1 MIIFFCDSI
10 KNNTGWSSYL
20 FNVYKCLPNKND
32 IVIICNKINN
42 SVKVKQYSLLRSP
55 LDYSSNPL
63 LIFFDVF
70 KIFFFIKKINN
81 NSLILHIICE
91 PYILFLPFIYKFFN
105 KIILTAHGSYSLIL
119 NYSLRTNFFFKISL
133 KFINQVI
140 YVSEYTKKKVY
151 QIFNNHNIKNLV
163 IDNAIEPT
171 SRIVLSKKKNNFI
184 SIGSVKPRKGHHHLI
199 ESINHLVKMNCKNF
213 HLTII
218 GAIDDLNYLKQL
230 NKKIYEYNLKNY
242 ITFAGFLNNS
252 KLKRQW
258 KNAKLLILLSDDFG
272 NQFEGFGLVYL
283 EALNNGLN
291 VVISKNS
298 GFSNF
303 KIPQNSGIVLKPDDY
318 LGISN
323 YLEKIVNNKIQT
335 NSDHF
340 PLLCK
345 KWNLFKSKILYLYRI
360 F

>member
-1 MIIFFCDSI
+1 
-10 KNNTGWSSYL
+10 
-20 FNVYKCLPNKND
+20 
-32 IVIICNKINN
+32 
-42 SVKVKQYSLLRSP
+42 
-55 LDYSSNPL
+55 
-63 LIFFDVF
+63 
-70 KIFFFIKKINN
+70 
-81 NSLILHIICE
+81 
-91 PYILFLPFIYKFFN
+91 
-105 KIILTAHGSYSLIL
+105 
-119 NYSLRTNFFFKISL
+119 
-133 KFINQVI
+133 
-140 YVSEYTKKKVY
+140 
-151 QIFNNHNIKNLV
+151 
-163 IDNAIEPT
+163 
-171 SRIVLSKKKNNFI
+171 
-184 SIGSVKPRKGHHHLI
+184 
-199 ESINHLVKMNCKNF
+199 MNCKNF